1 MFSPSFC
8 GRSLRMNRFLNFAVP
23 RNTPS
28 AITSSTPATSTSVR
42 SHSIVMRILV
52 CHAQPSG
59 QPLRQALSQ
68 FAPQQPCSRARLF
81 FHRRGQFYKLPHVLF
96 HVPCRNRIK
105 LNLFIQKRRVA
116 AEVDANVP
124 VLFVS
129 ALIKQRPVSRH
140 AYHPRLPGP
149 AGFQSRSTHLRSGVP
164 GDRAWLLGQFDLPQ
178 TPPDLKLVGVVFVQ
192 QLQRI
197 LDSLAGLQYPLS
209 PAVNPLL

>member
-140 AYHPRLPGP
+140 AYNPRLPVHPLPIRGP
-149 AGFQSRSTHLRSGVP
+149 RRQGLVAGAVRPPTDSTRSETRRRSLRAAAPAHLRQPVVAPVP
-164 GDRAWLLGQFDLPQ
+164 ALPGRQ
-178 TPPDLKLVGVVFVQ
+178 P
-192 QLQRI
+192 
-197 LDSLAGLQYPLS
+197 SL
-209 PAVNPLL
+209 